1 MSGIPHEKRVMKVQ
15 IDRVLESSV
24 VLSWKD
30 LLHASEKG
38 LIHIDYAPGPSLEYL
53 KIWQLTAKGSWSL
66 ICEYWMR
73 QGQTAIPAKG
83 MTFSNEYHSAG
94 LAEMLEVI
102 MQHQGSFMTSL
113 GRPGAGLIQVT
124 PPTEQESLAASACMR
139 DAYEGLGLLFDR
151 IPSAAIA

>member
-1 MSGIPHEKRVMKVQ
+1 MTGIPHGKRAMKVRL
-15 IDRVLESSV
+15 DRMFESAV

-30 LLHASEKG
+30 LLNASQKG
-38 LIHIDYAPGPSLEYL
+38 LIHIDYAPSPSLQYL
-53 KIWQLTAKGSWSL
+53 KVWQLTAKGSWSL

-83 MTFSNEYHSAG
+83 MTFSNEYHSGG

-102 MQHQGSFMTSL
+102 MQHQGSFMTSF
-113 GRPGAGLIQVT
+113 GKPGAGLIQVT

-139 DAYEGLGLLFDR
+139 DAYDGLGLQFDR
-151 IPSAAIA
+151 IPCAAAA

>member
-15 IDRVLESSV
+15 IDRVLESAV

-30 LLHASEKG
+30 LLHGSEKG
-38 LIHIDYAPGPSLEYL
+38 LIHIDYAPGLSLQYL
-53 KIWQLTAKGSWSL
+53 KIWQLAAKGSWSL

-94 LAEMLEVI
+94 LAGMLEVI

-151 IPSAAIA
+151 IPSAAAA